1 MSKKLT
7 LRGADLAWR
16 TVDEELIAID
26 VRESTYLTAN
36 SSGMVL
42 WAALSEG
49 ASKEDLVAKLV
60 AEYGIDEETAVADVE
75 RFLTDLRER
84 ELLDETGTTD

>member
-7 LRGADLAWR
+7 LRGDDLAWR

-36 SSGMVL
+36 GSGMLL
-42 WAALSEG
+42 WSALSEG

-60 AEYGIDEETAVADVE
+60 AEYEIDAATAAADVE
-75 RFLTDLRER
+75 QFLTDLRER
-84 ELLDETGTTD
+84 GLLDETGAAG